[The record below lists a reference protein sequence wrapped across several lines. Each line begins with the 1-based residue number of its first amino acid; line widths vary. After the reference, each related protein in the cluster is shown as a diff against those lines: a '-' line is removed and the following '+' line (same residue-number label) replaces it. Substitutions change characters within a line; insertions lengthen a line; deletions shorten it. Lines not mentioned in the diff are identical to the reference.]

1 MGGKAKKVVKNVGKA
16 VTRTTKKAVKKV
28 SSKVLPD
35 KAEKVVEK
43 ARKAVSAA
51 ARAPIKTTQNIA
63 AGVEDLVKGDKKG
76 VTDRAKAVKSD
87 LKKTGDKV
95 TDAVKYPVKV
105 VQSKILPDKVEK
117 GIEKGRKIVSA
128 AVRTPLKVGGEIAA
142 GVDDLRRGDLKG
154 VKDRAS
160 NVEDIVKDRLAAT
173 EDLVKGDFK
182 GVGDRLGVNKPK
194 PVKRSNDDPYKRHV
208 GLKKAETQERSKR
221 RGSRAIARRFK
232 TIFGRYF

>member
-16 VTRTTKKAVKKV
+16 ITKPVKKAAKKV
-28 SSKVLPD
+28 ASKV
-35 KAEKVVEK
+35 
-43 ARKAVSAA
+43 
-51 ARAPIKTTQNIA
+51 
-63 AGVEDLVKGDKKG
+63 
-76 VTDRAKAVKSD
+76 
-87 LKKTGDKV
+87 
-95 TDAVKYPVKV
+95 
-105 VQSKILPDKVEK
+105 LPDKVEK
-117 GIEKGRKIVSA
+117 GLEKGRKIVSA

-173 EDLVKGDFK
+173 EDLVKGDLK

-194 PVKRSNDDPYKRHV
+194 PAPKPNDDPYKRHV

-221 RGSRAIARRFK
+221 RGSRAMARRFK